1 MALHGGH
8 WLHKSGMH
16 PLAVVQVALIHTAQQ
31 DLGGGNVGGN
41 GYAVHITQA
50 EQILLVGAAAVGPE
64 RVAEEQHQIHF
75 IAGNTGGDLLDA
87 AQLSGEVTV
96 NWQAGGLVQHPA
108 GGTGGNDSVPGQ
120 DTTVGGAEL
129 KRSCLPDSPKIGS
142 VTLSPRGDWRMPS
155 DACAALWLAELE
167 QLFPQKDA

>member
-1 MALHGGH
+1 MLFQKKV
-8 WLHKSGMH
+8 LPLH
-16 PLAVVQVALIHTAQQ
+16 PLRSIYINQRLDHRRVHPFPVVQIPLIHAAEQY
-31 DLGGGNVGGN
+31 LGGGNVGGN

-64 RVAEEQHQIHF
+64 RIAEEQHQIHF
-75 IAGNTGGDLLDA
+75 IAGNTGGDLLNA

-129 KRSCLPDSPKIGS
+129 KCKFFAGIMCKNGNCHNS
-142 VTLSPRGDWRMPS
+142 LSP
-155 DACAALWLAELE
+155 LY
-167 QLFPQKDA
+167 